1 MSPIIISA
9 PLDEAHIA
17 SVRAGDEVLFNGT
30 LYVARDRAHERMSAM
45 IARGEALPFDAR
57 GQILYYMGP
66 SPAPPGMVIGGAGPT
81 TSSRMDPFTDVML
94 AAGIKCLIGKGRRGP
109 AVRESLVSRRALYC
123 ASFGG
128 AAAYLN
134 RKIVSAEI
142 IAFEDLGPEAL
153 YRLQVK
159 DFPAV
164 VVNDICGGDLY
175 ESAIRA

>member
-1 MSPIIISA
+1 VSVINVSA
-9 PLDEAHIA
+9 PLDDALVA
-17 SVRAGDEVLFNGT
+17 SLRSGEEVLFQGT

-57 GQILYYMGP
+57 GQVLYYMGP

-81 TSSRMDPFTDVML
+81 TSSRMDPYTDIML
-94 AAGIKCLIGKGRRGP
+94 AAGIRCLIGKGRRGA
-109 AVRESLVSRRALYC
+109 AVKEALVSRHALYC

-128 AAAYLN
+128 AAAYLH
-134 RKIVSAEI
+134 RKIIRAEI

-164 VVNDICGGDLY
+164 VVNDMYGGDLY
-175 ESAIRA
+175 ERSIRA